1 MDFMRAFIRKWH
13 LVGKIL
19 DKAACRRNN
28 ENEKPVKTTIVNTCF
43 ILREILIKINNFNL
57 LIMSNKA
64 IHSKPDF
71 ILIVIL
77 FVASWLPV
85 L

>member
-28 ENEKPVKTTIVNTCF
+28 ANEKN
-43 ILREILIKINNFNL
+43 R
-57 LIMSNKA
+57 
-64 IHSKPDF
+64 
-71 ILIVIL
+71 
-77 FVASWLPV
+77 
-85 L
+85 

>member
-28 ENEKPVKTTIVNTCF
+28 ENKKPVKTTIVNTCC
-43 ILREILIKINNFNL
+43 ILCEILIKLNNFNL
-57 LIMSNKA
+57 LIMSNEA
-64 IHSKPDF
+64 ILSN
-71 ILIVIL
+71 LI
-77 FVASWLPV
+77 
-85 L
+85 